1 MSDNKN
7 KKTVHGDITEHNFS
21 PVGMIDRGAEVHKVY
36 ECGCGIRMTE
46 VYMYY
51 REVYENR

>member
-1 MSDNKN
+1 MGDNKN
-7 KKTVHGDITEHNFS
+7 KKSVHRDITEHKFV